1 MAIGKS
7 VALLFSVLVGF
18 GLFGSKASAQTVTDV
33 YAGETL
39 VCAEDGTE
47 VRITFRGKGQP
58 FQVTWVKVAP
68 YRSIP
73 GYSGRPIVQSV
84 SDRLFNRYR
93 GYLVANWNPPAQLRD
108 LVNRARLR
116 DTRELQLPMGQWG
129 GGWASFR
136 ILPCR

>member
-73 GYSGRPIVQSV
+73 GYSGRPI
-84 SDRLFNRYR
+84 
-93 GYLVANWNPPAQLRD
+93 GD